1 MDTFSSDELLA
12 MVGTDHEMLCQLRDI
27 FEEEAPRVLQE
38 IRDAVSERNATA
50 LEHHTHLMKNV
61 VASVGG
67 QVSREIAIT
76 MERAARAQDL
86 RDTAAMADRLAH
98 EIDALRVALDSF
110 ITARV
115 TNH

>member
-1 MDTFSSDELLA
+1 
-12 MVGTDHEMLCQLRDI
+12 
-27 FEEEAPRVLQE
+27 
-38 IRDAVSERNATA
+38 
-50 LEHHTHLMKNV
+50 
-61 VASVGG
+61 
-67 QVSREIAIT
+67 VSREIAIT